1 MMLLA
6 KVAIGLGTT
15 MVMTG
20 AYIIREGVIKIDVD
34 EHRSGGSH
42 VHLWVP
48 AAAVP
53 LALHF
58 APKQHL
64 QQAAMQ
70 AGPYLPTM
78 RTLTR
83 ELAKYP
89 EATFVDVQGPDQHVR
104 IQTHSGKLQID
115 VQDNGDTVHLLCPLA
130 VIDDFSSELASY
142 SPGA

>member
-6 KVAIGLGTT
+6 KVAIGVGTT
-15 MVMTG
+15 LAAAG
-20 AYIIREGVIKIDVD
+20 AYTMREGVIKIDVD
-34 EHRSGGSH
+34 EHCSGGSH

-58 APKQHL
+58 ASKQDL
-64 QQAAMQ
+64 QQAARA

-78 RTLTR
+78 RTLTK
-83 ELAKYP
+83 ELVKYP

-104 IQTHSGKLQID
+104 IQTHNGKLQID

-130 VIDDFSSELASY
+130 VIDEFSSELASY